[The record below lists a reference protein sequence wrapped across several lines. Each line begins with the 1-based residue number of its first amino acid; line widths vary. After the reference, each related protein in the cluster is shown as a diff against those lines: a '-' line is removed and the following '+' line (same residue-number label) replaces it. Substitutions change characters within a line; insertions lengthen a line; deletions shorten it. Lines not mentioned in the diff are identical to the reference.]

1 MPQQELPQPTMRA
14 AASSRLKH
22 NAPLTARNV
31 DWEQALYPFP
41 RGGATV
47 EFLLE
52 KESEAAT

>member
-1 MPQQELPQPTMRA
+1 MRA

-31 DWEQALYPFP
+31 DREQALYPFP